1 MVQHVYSNIMT
12 SEIGQKLLADKV
24 GSNTCI
30 INIFS
35 GEAVEYVNT
44 LFYHNVIMLC
54 AMYKLVLFD
63 K

>member
-1 MVQHVYSNIMT
+1 MT